1 MDAVVVEVAAVN
13 VCVCANGGGDDND
26 DGDGSSAGVEMG
38 ASAAGG
44 ADLVAQWHRPHVLYW
59 LLKAVC

>member
-1 MDAVVVEVAAVN
+1 MGAAAVEVAAVN

-26 DGDGSSAGVEMG
+26 DDSSAGVEM
-38 ASAAGG
+38 AVSAAVA

-59 LLKAVC
+59 LLTAVC